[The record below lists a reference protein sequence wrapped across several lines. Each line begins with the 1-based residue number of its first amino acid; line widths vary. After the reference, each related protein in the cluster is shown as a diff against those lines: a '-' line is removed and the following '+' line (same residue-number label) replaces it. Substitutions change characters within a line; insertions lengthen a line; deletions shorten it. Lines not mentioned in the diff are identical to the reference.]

1 MKRLLPLIGP
11 LVVLIIWSFITYP
24 NLFNYKLI
32 PGPLET
38 LNALIFNS
46 SSGSLITDSLITLKR
61 TLTAF
66 LVATLIGVPLGL
78 ILGLKPNIYKASS
91 FLLDFFRSMPTAAI
105 IPLFMIIFGLG
116 EITKIAIACFGS
128 TIILIFHTAQGVKKG
143 RPGRLTSARTM
154 GAKGSFLFRTVV
166 LPQALPHIVT
176 GARLAI
182 SLTLILVVVSE
193 MFIGSSNGLGYR
205 VIDSQL
211 MFDMPGLY
219 SNILT
224 LGGLGYIVNLLIAM
238 LEKKFIHWS
247 GK

>member
-1 MKRLLPLIGP
+1 MKRLLPLLGP
-11 LVVLIIWSFITYP
+11 LIVLTIWSFVTYP
-24 NLFNYKLI
+24 DLFNYKLI

-38 LNALIFNS
+38 LHALAQS
-46 SSGSLITDSLITLKR
+46 TLSGSLVSDSLITLKR

-66 LVATLIGVPLGL
+66 SIATLAGIPLGL
-78 ILGLKPNIYKASS
+78 LFGLRPTLYKASS
-91 FLLDFFRSMPTAAI
+91 FLIDFFRSMPTAAI
-105 IPLFMIIFGLG
+105 IPLFMIVFGLG
-116 EITKIAIACFGS
+116 ELTKIAIACFGS
-128 TIILIFHTAQGVKKG
+128 TIILIFHTAQGVRKAK
-143 RPGRLTSARTM
+143 PTRLTSARTM
-154 GAKGSFLFRTVV
+154 GATKSFLFRTVV
-166 LPQALPHIVT
+166 LPEALPHIAT

-224 LGGLGYIVNLLIAM
+224 LGCLGYIVNLFIAI